1 VYAEFEWD
9 DYLDNTPQPLEAVN
23 LCLDRR
29 GRWYARRL
37 RTHPGTSG
45 EVILMEEGL
54 KRLGQARKETN
65 LAPEMKRTGRC
76 AEQKKNRP
84 RKVGFTID
92 SPLPK

>member
-1 VYAEFEWD
+1 M
-9 DYLDNTPQPLEAVN
+9 
-23 LCLDRR
+23 
-29 GRWYARRL
+29 
-37 RTHPGTSG
+37 
-45 EVILMEEGL
+45 LMEEGL

>member
-1 VYAEFEWD
+1 MG
-9 DYLDNTPQPLEAVN
+9 TPQPSESVLAH
-23 LCLDRR
+23 L
-29 GRWYARRL
+29 AR
-37 RTHPGTSG
+37 PVG
-45 EVILMEEGL
+45 VKEGL